1 MNDKPLILIAD
12 DEEDVR
18 DLVCMNL
25 RRAGFDTTE
34 AADGLEA
41 LRYAREQ
48 KPDAIVLDV
57 MMPGCD
63 GHRVCQELRCDEAFR
78 RMPIIMLTAKNAAK
92 DRIEGLENGADD
104 YITKPFSPREL
115 VLRVEAVLR
124 RATTPMNGKELVVG
138 PFHFDIPGV
147 RLTINGELL
156 DLTMLE
162 FKVLHLL
169 ALHHCSM
176 TDRSTILREVWG
188 YSSDVRTRTLGT
200 HVKRLRKKLGAHA
213 DWVQTGRG
221 DGYVFQHPESAV
233 AS

>member
-1 MNDKPLILIAD
+1 MNDRQLILIAD
-12 DEEDVR
+12 DDADVR
-18 DLVCMNL
+18 DLVCTNL
-25 RRAGFDTTE
+25 RRAGFDTRE
-34 AADGLEA
+34 AADGLAA
-41 LRYAREQ
+41 LRYAREN
-48 KPDAIVLDV
+48 KPDAAVLDV

-63 GHRVCQELRCDEAFR
+63 GLRVCQELRGDGVFR
-78 RMPIIMLTAKNAAK
+78 QMPIIMLTAKITAE
-92 DRIEGLENGADD
+92 DRIVGLENGADD

-115 VLRVEAVLR
+115 VLRVQAVLR
-124 RATTPMNGKELVVG
+124 RVNTTATGKELVVG

-147 RLTINGELL
+147 RLTVNGELL

-169 ALHHCSM
+169 AVHDCCM

-188 YSSDVRTRTLGT
+188 LSSDVRTRTLDT

-221 DGYVFQHPESAV
+221 AGYIFQQP
-233 AS
+233 